1 MIAMADRRNVM
12 QDWGKII
19 DTITDGVAVVP
30 LKRGAA

>member
-12 QDWGKII
+12 QDWAN
-19 DTITDGVAVVP
+19 TINAIADGVAVVP